1 MNSSLDVKSVE
12 KNNFRTNRIL
22 SRSEHEAFLPCSKI
36 RPQLWWQEQRA
47 SWACLPLLPSLLLTP
62 PPPLFCNALAHPAN
76 WTQSCKMSRIS
87 RIYPSE
93 KVNRSGKC
101 KNSFHLVYWQE
112 ENGPFHRCRRGL
124 GARGK
129 KVKDDAIKTDLE
141 IQARSGMGWMELWIR
156 EDWDWFPR
164 ISKRKAKDDINRV
177 KTSTWTHLQ
186 SSSKLKSLGFFSI
199 SAR

>member
-1 MNSSLDVKSVE
+1 MCEVLKREPPLQSFESEERKGYFFNFCQKMNSSLDVKSVE
-12 KNNFRTNRIL
+12 NNLRTNCIL

-101 KNSFHLVYWQE
+101 KNSFHLVY
-112 ENGPFHRCRRGL
+112 
-124 GARGK
+124 
-129 KVKDDAIKTDLE
+129 
-141 IQARSGMGWMELWIR
+141 
-156 EDWDWFPR
+156 
-164 ISKRKAKDDINRV
+164 
-177 KTSTWTHLQ
+177 
-186 SSSKLKSLGFFSI
+186 
-199 SAR
+199 